1 MMEVFS
7 VVPLSS
13 LSDLPSGAVAGFRLM
28 VPMSVVILPGIV
40 VVARE
45 QCPCSLGQDRYRY
58 TRSLW
63 RSQRAMMEPE

>member
-45 QCPCSLGQDRYRY
+45 QCPCSLGQEINIDIPG
-58 TRSLW
+58 RSGG
-63 RSQRAMMEPE
+63 RKE